1 MRKQA
6 ILIALAV
13 PSALSAQVGG
23 QPSDTADEVYVRQ
36 AQPSGPMKP
45 SAVYWPDSMTPE
57 NTKAARTA
65 AAVQLS
71 PKDETRAVAQL
82 TAIGESSDPLAQLS
96 EAERQVLLDAI
107 EGTDICDRETQ
118 IVSLRELCARRL
130 ETRSED
136 FASRRVNQLSPEER
150 LLGESLAGGS
160 ATLERAIERL
170 ARSGAQ
176 SENFE
181 DQAIASVALNTGG
194 LPAKQTSSVEPNPV
208 GQLSAETQALINAIV
223 EQFKGASGGG

>member
-13 PSALSAQVGG
+13 PGSLSAQVGG
-23 QPSDTADEVYVRQ
+23 QPSDTADEAYVPQ

-45 SAVYWPDSMTPE
+45 SAVYWPESMTPE
-57 NTKAARTA
+57 SVKAARTA
-65 AAVQLS
+65 AAAQLSRKDDTRPVVQLTPIS
-71 PKDETRAVAQL
+71 
-82 TAIGESSDPLAQLS
+82 ESSDPLAQLS
-96 EAERQVLLDAI
+96 EIERQVLLDAI

-118 IVSLRELCARRL
+118 IAAIRELCARRL

-150 LLGESLAGGS
+150 LLGESLAGRS

-176 SENFE
+176 AENFE
-181 DQAIASVALNTGG
+181 DQAIASVALNAGG
-194 LPAKQTSSVEPNPV
+194 LPAEQSLPAKTNPA

-223 EQFKGASGGG
+223 EQFRGASGGG